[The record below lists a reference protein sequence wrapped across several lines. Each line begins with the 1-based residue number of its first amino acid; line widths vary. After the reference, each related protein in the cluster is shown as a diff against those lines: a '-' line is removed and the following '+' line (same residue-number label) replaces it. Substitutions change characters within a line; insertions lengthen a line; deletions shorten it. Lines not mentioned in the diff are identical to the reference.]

1 MSVATPN
8 CPEVGK
14 REIGRIPRVLI
25 VDDDQVQQDILMR
38 AVRLAGCEAVTASSC
53 SDASQLVASTSFD
66 CVLLDL
72 ELADGDG
79 IDVCRTM
86 AATRYSG
93 KVIIVSGTKPTRRS
107 AARAA
112 AKFLGIATQ
121 SLPKPVDLA
130 SLRVCLANLGK
141 GLSDLP
147 ALHAWGGAAM
157 EQTLEG
163 YRA

>member
-1 MSVATPN
+1 MSAVTAS
-8 CPEVGK
+8 CPEAGK
-14 REIGRIPRVLI
+14 REIGRVPRVLI
-25 VDDDQVQQDILMR
+25 VDDDQVQLDILVR
-38 AVRLAGCEAVTASSC
+38 AARLAGCEAVSASSC
-53 SDASQLVASTSFD
+53 GDASRLVASSAFD

-86 AATRYSG
+86 ADTKYSG
-93 KVIIVSGTKPTRRS
+93 RVIIVSGTKPTRRS
-107 AARAA
+107 AARAT

-163 YRA
+163 FRA